1 MKIYIM
7 QSMCITV
14 YACFAI
20 AGFYFAAKE
29 RRAARTA
36 EEHQRSGQFVVAR
49 QAYSIEKSE
58 QTQKAL

>member
-1 MKIYIM
+1 MKVYIM
-7 QSMCITV
+7 EAMCVAV

-36 EEHQRSGQFVVAR
+36 QGHQRSGQFMVAR
-49 QAYSIEKSE
+49 QAYSIEESE
-58 QTQKAL
+58 QPHKAL